1 VIVWWRWSSV
11 AALLGLALLLGT
23 GAAAAHSYL
32 VSADPAD
39 GTTVASGPP
48 RVTLT
53 FNEPLQS
60 SFDSLSVVGP
70 DGNRWSTGDTQ
81 VNGSRV
87 SVALTELGP
96 AGKYTIAYRVLS
108 ADSHPVTGT
117 TSFTLS
123 TPGKGAPG
131 PKADNSAP
139 AGSGGGVPVW
149 PFVVGA
155 VVVFGAGLAVATRGG
170 RRGTRG

>member
-81 VNGSRV
+81 VNV
-87 SVALTELGP
+87 ST
-96 AGKYTIAYRVLS
+96 
-108 ADSHPVTGT
+108 
-117 TSFTLS
+117 
-123 TPGKGAPG
+123 
-131 PKADNSAP
+131 
-139 AGSGGGVPVW
+139 GSGRQVHHRLP
-149 PFVVGA
+149 GA
-155 VVVFGAGLAVATRGG
+155 LRRQPSGDRHHQFHAQHAG
-170 RRGTRG
+170 